1 MYNLKEVY
9 SFSKDLNILYV
20 EDDTNLLKEN
30 SNIFKIFFKTVVTAV
45 DGEDG
50 LAKYI
55 SYKKEEN
62 NYYDLVITDINMP
75 KKDGMEMI
83 KDIKSLNKKQPIIVI
98 SAYSDS
104 NKLIDLIQL
113 GVESFILKPI
123 KMEQLMNI
131 FYKVS
136 ENIYTLGQKEIYL
149 LEQSKNAAM
158 GKMIDSIAHQWV
170 QPINLLKM
178 RTEMLDMENSD
189 DELGKDDISEYV
201 KKQSLQIEHI
211 IDTLNEFRGFFRPDS
226 EFIAMSYIELVDSS
240 LVLLKDRLLKHRVEV
255 EVNIVDSEKV
265 KVISNEFKHVI
276 INIVNNAIEEF
287 KKNSI
292 KIPKL
297 VFNTKIDGEAVIL
310 SIADNAGGIPDKII
324 DDIFNI
330 NFTTKE
336 LLGGS
341 GMGLYLSRMIVNKL
355 GGELSVSNVS
365 NGAKFNIALK
375 KSNKG

>member
-1 MYNLKEVY
+1 
-9 SFSKDLNILYV
+9 
-20 EDDTNLLKEN
+20 
-30 SNIFKIFFKTVVTAV
+30 
-45 DGEDG
+45 
-50 LAKYI
+50 
-55 SYKKEEN
+55 
-62 NYYDLVITDINMP
+62 
-75 KKDGMEMI
+75 MI

-158 GKMIDSIAHQWV
+158 GEMIDSIAHQWV

-297 VFNTKIDGEAVIL
+297 VFNTKIDGEAVIFT
-310 SIADNAGGIPDKII
+310 IADNAGGIPDKII

-365 NGAKFNIALK
+365 NGAKFNISLK
-375 KSNKG
+375 KSNTRIIDVF